1 MDHTELLEDNEIGK
15 INQSKDET
23 REDTFE
29 GGYVS
34 SDDYNTSNS
43 DSAGD
48 VLALD
53 GTDDATD
60 LDDSVKMY
68 LRQIGSVKLLT
79 ADEEIELAKQIKLG
93 DENPELSRLAKERLV
108 SLRSTRGKGCCF

>member
-23 REDTFE
+23 PEDEVE

-34 SDDYNTSNS
+34 SDNDDTSNS
-43 DSAGD
+43 DLAGD

-60 LDDSVKMY
+60 LDDSV
-68 LRQIGSVKLLT
+68 
-79 ADEEIELAKQIKLG
+79 
-93 DENPELSRLAKERLV
+93 
-108 SLRSTRGKGCCF
+108 